1 MGHAIP
7 NATIAQLVT
16 RTVPMNVPVFLLI
29 GVVLPVS
36 LMVISVGIFL
46 IARALSSAESR
57 GTGVRAPK
65 GLLGAEQV
73 LAARWLAI
81 PERLPGPVDLEG
93 SSLRAAIVRDPLIAQ
108 IAAVIGVIQLARV
121 VGGSDAPRQLVSQRL
136 AGAWGGMRKLPL
148 GQCAISELHARPL
161 SSGSGADRMLVWF
174 TARIE
179 LGASFTEYWTFVS
192 TAAMPGLPATCPNCG
207 APTTGSTSGVC
218 AYCHLALSEASRS
231 RPETPTLWVVDDIT
245 TTPPASAAA

>member
-1 MGHAIP
+1 
-7 NATIAQLVT
+7 
-16 RTVPMNVPVFLLI
+16 MNVPVFLLI
-29 GVVLPVS
+29 VVVLPLS
-36 LMVISVGIFL
+36 LIVISLGIFL
-46 IARALSSAESR
+46 IARALNSAGSG
-57 GTGVRAPK
+57 GTGLRARK
-65 GLLGAEQV
+65 GLVGAEQV
-73 LAARWLAI
+73 LAERWLAI
-81 PERLPGPVDLEG
+81 PERLSGPVDLEG
-93 SSLRAAIVRDPLIAQ
+93 SSFHAAVVANPLIAQ

-121 VGGSDAPRQLVSQRL
+121 AGGSDAARQLVSERL
-136 AGAWGGMRKLPL
+136 ARGWGGVRKLPL
-148 GQCAISELHARPL
+148 GQCAITELHARPL
-161 SSGSGADRMLVWF
+161 ASGSAADRMLVWF

-179 LGASFTEYWTFVS
+179 LGAPFTEYWTFVS

>member
-1 MGHAIP
+1 MGYAIAD
-7 NATIAQLVT
+7 ATTAQLVE

-29 GVVLPVS
+29 AVVLPVS
-36 LMVISVGIFL
+36 LMVISLGIFL
-46 IARALSSAESR
+46 IARALSSVGSG

-81 PERLPGPVDLEG
+81 PERLSGPVDLEG
-93 SSLRAAIVRDPLIAQ
+93 PSLRAAIVRNPLIGQ
-108 IAAVIGVIQLARV
+108 IAEVIGVIQLARV
-121 VGGSDAPRQLVSQRL
+121 VGGSAAPRQLVSQRL
-136 AGAWGGMRKLPL
+136 AETWGGMSKLPL

-161 SSGSGADRMLVWF
+161 LSGSGADRMLVWF
-174 TARIE
+174 AARIG
-179 LGASFTEYWTFVS
+179 LGTPFTEYWTFVS
-192 TAAMPGLPATCPNCG
+192 TAVMPGLPAKCPNCG

-218 AYCHLALSEASRS
+218 AYCHLALSQASRS
-231 RPETPTLWVVDDIT
+231 TPETPALWVVDDIT